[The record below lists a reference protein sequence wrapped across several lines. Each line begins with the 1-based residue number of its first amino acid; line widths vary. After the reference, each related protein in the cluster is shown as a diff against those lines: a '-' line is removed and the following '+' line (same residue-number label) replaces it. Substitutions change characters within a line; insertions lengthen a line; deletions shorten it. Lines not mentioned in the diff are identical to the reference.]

1 MFMRHLFSLF
11 GGLDNN
17 MWNFESSII
26 SNSGPEVRYID
37 FFFFDINLMIMRGHI
52 IRSSILWLELC
63 KVESAWMN
71 LLNQLLLYLKKWFWK
86 TSRKAL
92 ISWVMTPLIKLSTIN
107 DEVNNFAQSSKNKKW
122 SHLWVNLI
130 KFSGQFYVYISLI
143 IYLHTLSWLIYI

>member
-52 IRSSILWLELC
+52 IRSSIL
-63 KVESAWMN
+63 
-71 LLNQLLLYLKKWFWK
+71 
-86 TSRKAL
+86 
-92 ISWVMTPLIKLSTIN
+92 
-107 DEVNNFAQSSKNKKW
+107 
-122 SHLWVNLI
+122 
-130 KFSGQFYVYISLI
+130 
-143 IYLHTLSWLIYI
+143 